1 MAAADLFSSGVV
13 LYLAVSCHKPFGGS
27 KMEDVTKSRTCT
39 RQVDFSRHFVNLHVS
54 PQYKQF
60 VRDLVKKSPFERP
73 SAKGALSDPY
83 LEACGNQDLVPQI
96 DRFLEGEPSQCSVYS
111 FVEVPLPPVTA
122 VAVAKAAPYPPAPTV
137 SLGVQDEQVAPNSWA
152 NRFAAAA
159 LHIPHVFSRGAG
171 TARRQREAQDD
182 ARLLNVQTGGANT
195 RQARATSVPNG
206 SRRRWLSSMMPGLGR
221 NRVIVTDPI
230 ERNRGGDQTFSRID

>member
-1 MAAADLFSSGVV
+1 
-13 LYLAVSCHKPFGGS
+13 
-27 KMEDVTKSRTCT
+27 
-39 RQVDFSRHFVNLHVS
+39 
-54 PQYKQF
+54 YKQF

-137 SLGVQDEQVAPNSWA
+137 SLGVQDEQ
-152 NRFAAAA
+152 
-159 LHIPHVFSRGAG
+159 
-171 TARRQREAQDD
+171 
-182 ARLLNVQTGGANT
+182 
-195 RQARATSVPNG
+195 
-206 SRRRWLSSMMPGLGR
+206 
-221 NRVIVTDPI
+221 
-230 ERNRGGDQTFSRID
+230 